1 MKYIDDQ
8 LHVVSQ
14 NALLRFNTDLSS
26 CETVCSLSDFLSAQ
40 AIITSFTGAVANN
53 SYAISAIVSG
63 KPKTLVVNNGKPGVI
78 PDMLCSALAMIND
91 ELFLCTSPYNE
102 FRISGANLTRKQPA
116 KAKLEA
122 EPNEIVKAL
131 HILAKLGL
139 LVAFTST
146 GRVLVF
152 DLFTLQELVQLKTGA
167 MVAIA
172 AETAQGLVYI

>member
-1 MKYIDDQ
+1 MKYIDEQ

-14 NALLRFNTDLSS
+14 NSLLRFSQDLSS
-26 CETVCSLSDFLSAQ
+26 CEVICDLSDFLAQ
-40 AIITSFTGAVANN
+40 QTTITSFTGVPANN
-53 SYAISAIVSG
+53 VYALSAIVAN
-63 KPKTLVVNNGKPGVI
+63 KPKTLVFNNGKPGVI
-78 PDMLCSALAMIND
+78 PDMLCSALAMVD
-91 ELFLCTSPYNE
+91 GDVFLCTSPYNE

-116 KAKLEA
+116 KVQLEA

-152 DLFTLQELVQLKTGA
+152 DLFTL
-167 MVAIA
+167 
-172 AETAQGLVYI
+172 